1 MAQSLCKTL
10 GMKSIILSF
19 LVCSSISCFGQEISP
34 PSDTTLIET
43 DGVYTEQH
51 IIIGERDPEAQ
62 FPGGTPALFQH
73 IQNEFDWDCINVTD
87 SLIERS
93 RVYLS
98 FIVEENGSISNVSID
113 RGINQFIDQCCID
126 FIQKMPKWNPA
137 TNRNGKP
144 IAQRVRLPITIC
156 LN

>member
-1 MAQSLCKTL
+1 
-10 GMKSIILSF
+10 MKSIILTF
-19 LVCSSISCFGQEISP
+19 LICNSIYCIGQEISSL
-34 PSDTTLIET
+34 SDTTIIET
-43 DGVYTEQH
+43 DSSYTEEY

-62 FPGGTPALFQH
+62 FPGGTPALFQY
-73 IQNEFDWDCINVTD
+73 IQNELDWDCINVTD

-98 FIVEENGSISNVSID
+98 FMVEEDGSIENVSVD

-126 FIQKMPKWNPA
+126 FIKKMPNWNPA